1 MRIASLAMAVIAG
14 LLVIMAGKSCTE
26 DAKIKSK
33 TPPLR
38 TPEYVQ
44 QTPTAGN
51 VDSQKNNSADQVS
64 AEEETTSAEQSLQYV
79 YDEEGNVVGAV
90 YPDGTVVDVVTVTDE
105 NGEIVEQYIPETEVE
120 TETRSVLE
128 QYHEDKEQNGNNK
141 ISGFNHSDKSE
152 SKVKSYENATIPSDF
167 SIVLD

>member
-26 DAKIKSK
+26 DAKIKNN

-38 TPEYVQ
+38 TPEYVK
-44 QTPTAGN
+44 QTPSAENG
-51 VDSQKNNSADQVS
+51 DARKNNSENQVS

-90 YPDGTVVDVVTVTDE
+90 YPDGTVVNVVTVTDE
-105 NGEIVEQYIPETEVE
+105 NGEIVEQYIPGIE
-120 TETRSVLE
+120 TETETKSVLE
-128 QYHEDKEQNGNNK
+128 QYHENKEENGNNK

-152 SKVKSYENATIPSDF
+152 SKVNSYEDATVPSDF